1 MEQWSNPCFVIAVIL
16 LVAGLGERLVLPAP
30 GLFLVDISDEQH
42 RARELNEA
50 SKGTGGARQCYALAF
65 SQFWQSSSWQ

>member
-1 MEQWSNPCFVIAVIL
+1 MITVIL

-30 GLFLVDISDEQH
+30 GLFLVDLSDERH
-42 RARELNEA
+42 RARELNEV
-50 SKGTGGARQCYALAF
+50 SRGTGGGRGCQGLSF